1 VTTKN
6 KVVINMTIIIK
17 ISSHNYDYSWG
28 ENKVVINM
36 TIIKISSHNYD
47 YSWGEVDFTP
57 QYTIFN
63 RQIHIQV

>member
-1 VTTKN
+1 LNKVVITVTTKN

-17 ISSHNYDYSWG
+17 ISSHNYDFSWG

-47 YSWGEVDFTP
+47 Y
-57 QYTIFN
+57 
-63 RQIHIQV
+63 